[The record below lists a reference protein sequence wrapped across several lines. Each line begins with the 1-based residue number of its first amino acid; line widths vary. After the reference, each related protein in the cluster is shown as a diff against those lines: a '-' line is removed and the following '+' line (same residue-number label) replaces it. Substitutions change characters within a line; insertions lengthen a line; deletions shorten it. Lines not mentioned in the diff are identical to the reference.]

1 MKEKEE
7 KWNNSNCKTIEKR
20 IEGKCEKFTSFFEL
34 VIFLLMLFFNANTIS
49 LVAT

>member
-20 IEGKCEKFTSFFEL
+20 IEGKCEKFTSFFVL
-34 VIFLLMLFFNANTIS
+34 VIFFINAFF
-49 LVAT
+49 